1 MTRSRDWEKRQ
12 VPTSKEIRQAFIDFF
27 LERGHQFVPSSPVIP
42 EDDPTLLFANAG
54 MNQFKNVFLGLKDAE
69 AKRAV
74 NSQKCIRAGG
84 KHNDLEEVGR
94 DGYHHTF
101 FEMLGNW
108 SFGDYYKK
116 ETILWAWELLTGV
129 WQLPKA
135 KLYATV
141 HESDQEAF
149 ELWRSVTDIDPAHI
163 SYQGDKDNFWEMG
176 DTGPC
181 GPCSEIHID
190 RGPDHCSQQGL
201 EGHVCEICGDCGRYI
216 ELWNLVFIQYNR
228 EADRSLTPLKN
239 KYVDTGAGFERL
251 VQVLQSKHSN
261 YETDLFLPI
270 IERVAELSGVPYTP
284 ETGTSHRVIADH
296 VRCLCFAL
304 ADGGFPSN
312 EGRGYVLRRILR
324 RAARHGRLLGFA
336 EPFMFHL
343 VDSVTAIMGHHF
355 PELAGKEAYIRMVI
369 KAEEERFTA
378 ALDKGLEQLDEICAR
393 LDGDLIPGK
402 DAFMLYDT
410 YGFPLDLT
418 LILASEKNFR
428 VDTRGFEE
436 EMEAQRA
443 RARKSSKFSL
453 AADSADWVEL
463 EPSSPTVFLGYEEH
477 SATAHIQR
485 YRVSEDGLLHLQL
498 DRSPFYAESGGQ
510 LADTGRIHNSGF
522 EMRVSQVKK
531 NDDRFI
537 HIGALISGA
546 VNHDPVTAEIDLPR
560 RQDIMRNHT
569 ATHLLHKALRA
580 VLGEHVQQKG
590 SLVGPD
596 HLRFDFTHMQ
606 ALSPTQ
612 ANSIENIV
620 NAAIRDNR
628 PVSVEVKSIAEARS
642 EGAIALFGEK
652 YAERVRVV
660 SVAGFSKELCGG
672 THVAASGE
680 IGFFKIIS
688 ESSSAAGIRRIEAL
702 TGRAA
707 EQFVLGLQHHLAL
720 LAEKLHVPEKML
732 DTKLE
737 ALQNRVLELE
747 QQLKRLD
754 AQQCG
759 AEAAELIRGTLD
771 LGDFK
776 LLSVK
781 LDADAAKLRELGDSL
796 KDHAADAIALLFSVS
811 AGKVTLLCV
820 VGEALRPKFH
830 AGNIVKAVSARL
842 EGKGGGRPDSAM
854 GGGSR
859 PELLDSVIADLP
871 QIIRSASQ

>member
-1 MTRSRDWEKRQ
+1 MTTLKGREIAQ
-12 VPTSKEIRQAFIDFF
+12 VPTSKDIRQTFIDYF
-27 LERGHQFVPSSPVIP
+27 LERGHSFIPSSPVVP
-42 EDDPTLLFANAG
+42 DDDPTLLFANAG
-54 MNQFKNVFLGLKDAE
+54 MNQFKNVFLGLKE
-69 AKRAV
+69 AGTKRAV

-84 KHNDLEEVGR
+84 KHNDLEEVGQ

-116 ETILWAWELLTGV
+116 EAIHWAWELLTGV
-129 WQLPKA
+129 WKLPKD

-141 HESDQEAF
+141 HATDEEAF
-149 ELWRSVTDIDPAHI
+149 ELWRSQTDIDPDHI

-190 RGPDHCSQQGL
+190 RGPDHCSRQGE
-201 EGHVCEICGDCGRYI
+201 EGHQCLICGDCGRYI

-228 EADRSLTPLKN
+228 GPDRSLTPLKARF
-239 KYVDTGAGFERL
+239 VDTGAGFERL
-251 VQVLQSKHSN
+251 VQVLQDKASN

-270 IERVAELSGVPYTP
+270 IQRIADLSGVAYTP

-343 VDSVTAIMGHHF
+343 VDAVTAIMGHHF

-369 KAEEERFTA
+369 KAEEERFNVT
-378 ALDKGLEQLDEICAR
+378 LDRGLEHLDQICAR
-393 LDGDLIPGK
+393 LGGDLIPGK

-418 LILASEKNFR
+418 LILAAEKNFR

-436 EMEAQRA
+436 EMRTQRE

-453 AADSADWVEL
+453 VADSSDWIEL
-463 EPSSPTVFLGYEEH
+463 EPQSPTVFLGYDEL
-477 SATAHIQR
+477 SSQARIQR
-485 YRVSEDGLLHLQL
+485 YRINADDLLHLQL
-498 DRSPFYAESGGQ
+498 DRTPFYAESGGQ
-510 LADTGRIHNSGF
+510 LADTGRIHNADF
-522 EMRVSQVKK
+522 EMRVSQVIKK
-531 NDDRFI
+531 DDHFI
-537 HIGALISGA
+537 HIGTLTSGA
-546 VNHDPVTAEIDLPR
+546 VNHASVTAEVDQPR
-560 RQDIMRNHT
+560 RLDVMRNHT

-590 SLVGPD
+590 SLVGPE

-606 ALSPTQ
+606 ALTKPEIQ
-612 ANSIENIV
+612 AIENIV

-628 PVSVEVKSIAEARS
+628 AVKVEVKDLDEARG

-652 YAERVRVV
+652 YAEQVRVV
-660 SVAGFSKELCGG
+660 SVEGFSKELCGG
-672 THVAASGE
+672 THVSASGE
-680 IGFFKIIS
+680 IGLFKIIS
-688 ESSSAAGIRRIEAL
+688 ESSSAAGIRRIEAV
-702 TGRAA
+702 TGRVAN
-707 EQFVLGLQHHLAL
+707 QFVLELQNHLAQ
-720 LAEKLHVPEKML
+720 LAESLHVPEKML
-732 DTKLE
+732 DSKIE
-737 ALQNRVLELE
+737 ALQKRVQELE
-747 QQLKRLD
+747 QQIKQFTV
-754 AQQCG
+754 QQYG
-759 AEAAELIRGTLD
+759 AETTRLLSQSTD
-771 LGDFK
+771 QGDFK
-776 LLSVK
+776 LLSAK
-781 LDADAAKLRELGDSL
+781 LDADPAKLRELGDSL
-796 KDHAADAIALLFSVS
+796 KDQARDTVALLFSVEQN
-811 AGKVTLLCV
+811 KVTVLCV
-820 VGEALRPKFH
+820 VGESQRPKFH

-842 EGKGGGRPDSAM
+842 DGKGGGRPDSAM
-854 GGGSR
+854 GGGNS
-859 PELLDSVIADLP
+859 PEKLDAVIQDLP
-871 QIIRSASQ
+871 QIIRATS